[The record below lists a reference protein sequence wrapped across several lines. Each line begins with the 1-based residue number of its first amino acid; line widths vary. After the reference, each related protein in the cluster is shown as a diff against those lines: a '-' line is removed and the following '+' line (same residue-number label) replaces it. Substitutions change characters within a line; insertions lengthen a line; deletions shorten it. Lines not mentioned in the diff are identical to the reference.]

1 MDKKIITTINGI
13 EIVAVTDEK
22 RNVFVPV
29 KPICQAIGVDPE
41 GQRQRIQ
48 RHYILGSTAFT
59 LKAVAED
66 SKEREMLCLPLEFAY
81 GWLFTIDA
89 NLVAEAR
96 REAVADYQREC
107 YEALYRHFAGSLRR
121 RLEENEAE
129 IAALQAVN
137 DAIKQEK
144 EAKAE
149 RRCAEERLAAIRRA
163 RLEQCPRL
171 DL

>member
-1 MDKKIITTINGI
+1 MDNLIITTINGI
-13 EIVAVTDEK
+13 EITAVIDEK
-22 RNVFVPV
+22 HNVFVPV
-29 KPICQAIGVDPE
+29 KPICQALGIDHDS
-41 GQRQRIQ
+41 QRQRIN
-48 RHYILGSTAFT
+48 RHYILASTAVT
-59 LKAVAED
+59 LTAVAAD
-66 SKEREMLCLPLEFAY
+66 SKDREMLCLPLEFAY

-89 NLVAEAR
+89 NLVVESR

-149 RRCAEERLAAIRRA
+149 RRCAEERLAGIRRA